1 MLSDEDIKII
11 LNCLHGENEMMI
23 LVKIRN
29 RVIGLNKI
37 ALNQRENILGN
48 IYLYSSV

>member
-1 MLSDEDIKII
+1 MLLNEDIKII
-11 LNCLHGENEMMI
+11 LNCLHGGNEMMV

-37 ALNQRENILGN
+37 ALNQI
-48 IYLYSSV
+48 